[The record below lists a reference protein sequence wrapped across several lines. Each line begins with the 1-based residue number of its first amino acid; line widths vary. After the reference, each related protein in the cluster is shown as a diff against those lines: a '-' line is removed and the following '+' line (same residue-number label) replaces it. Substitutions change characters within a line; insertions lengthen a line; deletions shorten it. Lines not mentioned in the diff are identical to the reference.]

1 MWNGLLDRVDA
12 AHLQQLTL
20 DLTRI
25 RSYTGESREV
35 AHFYAQY
42 LQGIGLEV
50 EVYRDYPQ
58 APCVVARLRG
68 TGTGRTLTLN
78 GHLDTVPLEHPAPS
92 VADGRVYGRGTADM
106 KGGLAAMAEAGRVL
120 AESGIRLKGDLLL
133 IAHGLHE
140 APGGQG
146 QDLTDLVRRGI
157 KGDAAIIAEV
167 ASDTLPIIGLGQFMF
182 EVDAHRPGEASHE
195 LLTPPG
201 TPNPILAAVD
211 LANRIRAR
219 QTELA
224 QQPPIPFIGH
234 ESYFIG
240 IFQGGDFFNRWTTSC
255 RLVGTRRYGPGS
267 TFAAARAELEGMA
280 KRVEADTGAQ
290 ITVKATPVRDGFL
303 LSENEPLVMK
313 LRQAYATVTGRELPL
328 TGIRMVGDAAIF
340 IREGSIPAVYHG
352 PGGEG
357 AHADLESVA
366 VADLVRAARVYI
378 HTAMDYIG
386 VEESA

>member
-1 MWNGLLDRVDA
+1 MWNGPLDRVDA
-12 AHLQQLTL
+12 ARLQQLTL

-35 AHFYAQY
+35 AQFYAQY
-42 LQGIGLEV
+42 LLGAGLEV
-50 EVYRDYPQ
+50 EIYRDYPQ

-68 TGTGRTLTLN
+68 TGAGRTLTLN

-92 VADGRVYGRGTADM
+92 IADGRVYGRGAADM
-106 KGGLAAMAEAGRVL
+106 KGGLAAMAEASRVL
-120 AESGIRLKGDLLL
+120 AGSGIKLKGDLLL

-140 APGGQG
+140 APDGQS

-167 ASDTLPIIGLGQFMF
+167 ASDGLPIVGLGQCIF
-182 EVDAHRPGEASHE
+182 EFRIERPGDPSHE

-201 TPNPILAAVD
+201 TPHPILAAVE
-211 LANRIRAR
+211 LANLIRAR
-219 QTELA
+219 QAELA
-224 QQPPIPFIGH
+224 QQPPIPFVGH

-240 IFQGGDFFNRWTTSC
+240 IFQGGDFYNRWATAC
-255 RLVGTRRYGPGS
+255 RLVGTRRYSPDS
-267 TFAAARAELEGMA
+267 TLAGAQAELEGLA
-280 KRVEADTGAQ
+280 KRVEVDTRAQ
-290 ITVKATPVRDGFL
+290 VAVKVTPVRDGFRL
-303 LSENEPLVMK
+303 AEDEPLVTT
-313 LRQAYATVTGRELPL
+313 LRQAYTAVTGRDLPL

-340 IREGSIPAVYHG
+340 TREGSIPAVYHG
-352 PGGEG
+352 PGGQG

-378 HTAMDYIG
+378 RTAMDYIG
-386 VEESA
+386 VEER